1 MLHPMGRTVTDQR
14 ADATA
19 RVANGVNDVRAG
31 HADLT
36 ERTYRTL
43 KELIVTREIPAGG
56 KVTAEGLS
64 QRFGVSRTT
73 VKGAIDQLASEGLV
87 EVRPQ
92 VGTFVRGLTA
102 KDVRDAWDVR
112 VMLEVTAVRHG
123 VVAATNEQRH
133 ELAALVEEMAPLVQ
147 EREYVRETYERSVA
161 VNRRFHELIVE
172 TADNTYIDGIYRQL
186 AAHFHIANYRSRLG
200 LRRADLGLAEHRTIA
215 EAYERRDPDT
225 AATTLLHHVQRSRD
239 VVLEAVATLGDVL

>member
-1 MLHPMGRTVTDQR
+1 MLQPMAEIASREIDLRETDL
-14 ADATA
+14 
-19 RVANGVNDVRAG
+19 RAG

-36 ERTYRTL
+36 ERTYQTL
-43 KELIVTREIPAGG
+43 KQLIVTRAVPAGG

-73 VKGAIDQLASEGLV
+73 VKAAIDQLASEGLV

-112 VMLEVTAVRHG
+112 IMLEVTAAEHG
-123 VVAATNEQRH
+123 VLMATDEQRD
-133 ELAALVEEMAPLVQ
+133 ELRALTEEMAPLVL
-147 EREYVRETYERSVA
+147 EREYVPETYERSVA

-172 TADNTYIDGIYRQL
+172 TADNSYLESIYRQL
-186 AAHFHIANYRSRLG
+186 GAHFHIANYRSRLG
-200 LRRADLGLAEHRTIA
+200 LRRADLGLAEHRAIA
-215 EAYERRDPDT
+215 EAYERRDPEV
-225 AATTLLHHVQRSRD
+225 AAITLRRHVERSRD
-239 VVLEAVATLGDVL
+239 VVLEAVAALGEVL

>member
-1 MLHPMGRTVTDQR
+1 MLHPMAQTAAPESGARETDL
-14 ADATA
+14 
-19 RVANGVNDVRAG
+19 RVG

-43 KELIVTREIPAGG
+43 KELIVTRQIPAGG

-112 VMLEVTAVRHG
+112 VMLEVTAARLGVRS
-123 VVAATNEQRH
+123 ATDAQRR
-133 ELAALVEEMAPLVQ
+133 ELHALVEEMAPLVQ
-147 EREYVRETYERSVA
+147 EREYVAETYDRSVA

-172 TADNTYIDGIYRQL
+172 SADNSYLESIYRQL
-186 AAHFHIANYRSRLG
+186 GAHFHIANYRSRLG
-200 LRRADLGLAEHRTIA
+200 LRRADLGLVEHRAIA
-215 EAYERRDPDT
+215 EAYERRDPEAA
-225 AATTLLHHVQRSRD
+225 AATLRRHVERSRD
-239 VVLEAVATLGDVL
+239 VVLEAMATLGDVL

>member
-1 MLHPMGRTVTDQR
+1 MLQPMAQTATPKNGARETDL
-14 ADATA
+14 
-19 RVANGVNDVRAG
+19 RAG
-31 HADLT
+31 HTDLT

-43 KELIVTREIPAGG
+43 KQLIVTREIPAGG

-102 KDVRDAWDVR
+102 KDVRDAWEVR
-112 VMLEVTAVRHG
+112 VMLEVTAARLG
-123 VVAATNEQRH
+123 VAAATDAQRR
-133 ELAALVEEMAPLVQ
+133 ELRALVEEMAPLVQ
-147 EREYVRETYERSVA
+147 EREYVSETYERSVA

-172 TADNTYIDGIYRQL
+172 TADNSYLESIYRQL
-186 AAHFHIANYRSRLG
+186 GAHFHIANYRSRLG
-200 LRRADLGLAEHRTIA
+200 LRRADLGLVEHRAIA
-215 EAYERRDPDT
+215 DAYECRDPEA
-225 AATTLLHHVQRSRD
+225 AATTLRHHVQRSRD

>member
-1 MLHPMGRTVTDQR
+1 MLQAMAESA
-14 ADATA
+14 ADL
-19 RVANGVNDVRAG
+19 RNG

-43 KELIVTREIPAGG
+43 KQLIVTREIPAGG

-112 VMLEVTAVRHG
+112 VMLEVTAARHG
-123 VVAATNEQRH
+123 VISARDEQRR
-133 ELAALVEEMAPLVQ
+133 ELRALVEEMTPLVDQ
-147 EREYVRETYERSVA
+147 REYVPETYERSVA

-172 TADNTYIDGIYRQL
+172 TANNSYLEAMYRQL
-186 AAHFHIANYRSRLG
+186 GAHFHIANYRSRLG
-200 LRRADLGLAEHRTIA
+200 LRRADLGLAEHRAIA
-215 EAYERRDPDT
+215 EAYERHDPDA
-225 AATTLLHHVQRSRD
+225 AATTLKRHVERSRD
-239 VVLEAVATLGDVL
+239 VVLEAMATLGDVL

>member
-1 MLHPMGRTVTDQR
+1 MSESATDL
-14 ADATA
+14 
-19 RVANGVNDVRAG
+19 RAG

-43 KELIVTREIPAGG
+43 KQLIVTREIPAGG

-73 VKGAIDQLASEGLV
+73 VKGAIDQLAVEGLV

-123 VVAATNEQRH
+123 VVCATDEQRR
-133 ELAALVEEMAPLVQ
+133 ELRALVEEMAPLVDA
-147 EREYVRETYERSVA
+147 REYVPETYERSVA
-161 VNRRFHELIVE
+161 VNRRFHELLVE
-172 TADNTYIDGIYRQL
+172 SADNSYLDGIYRQL
-186 AAHFHIANYRSRLG
+186 GGHFHIANYRSRLG
-200 LRRADLGLAEHRTIA
+200 LRRADLGLAEHRAIA
-215 EAYERRDPDT
+215 EAYERHDAES
-225 AATTLLHHVQRSRD
+225 AATTLRRHIERSRD

>member
-1 MLHPMGRTVTDQR
+1 MLQPMAQTATPENGARETDL
-14 ADATA
+14 
-19 RVANGVNDVRAG
+19 RAG
-31 HADLT
+31 HTDLT

-43 KELIVTREIPAGG
+43 KELIVTRQIPAGG

-102 KDVRDAWDVR
+102 KDVR
-112 VMLEVTAVRHG
+112 VMLEVTAARLGVRS
-123 VVAATNEQRH
+123 ATDAQRR
-133 ELAALVEEMAPLVQ
+133 ELHALAEEMAPLVQ
-147 EREYVRETYERSVA
+147 EHEYVPETYERSVA
-161 VNRRFHELIVE
+161 VNKRFHELIVE
-172 TADNTYIDGIYRQL
+172 TADNSYLESIYRQL
-186 AAHFHIANYRSRLG
+186 GAHFHIANYRSRLG
-200 LRRADLGLAEHRTIA
+200 LRRADLGLAEHRAIA
-215 EAYERRDPDT
+215 DAYERHDPE
-225 AATTLLHHVQRSRD
+225 AAAARLRRHVERSRD

>member
-1 MLHPMGRTVTDQR
+1 MLQAMADTATNGATDLR
-14 ADATA
+14 AE
-19 RVANGVNDVRAG
+19 

-43 KELIVTREIPAGG
+43 KELIVTRAIPAGG

-92 VGTFVRGLTA
+92 VGTFIRGLSA

-112 VMLEVTAVRHG
+112 GMLEVTAVRRG
-123 VVAATNEQRH
+123 VVEATDAQRA
-133 ELAALVEEMAPLVQ
+133 ERASVLEGMARLVV
-147 EREYVRETYERSVA
+147 EREYVRETYDRSVD
-161 VNRRFHELIVE
+161 VNERFHELIVE
-172 TADNTYIDGIYRQL
+172 TAANSYLESIYRQL
-186 AAHFHIANYRSRLG
+186 GAHFHIADYRSRIG
-200 LRRADLGLAEHRTIA
+200 LRRDDLGLAEHR
-215 EAYERRDPDT
+215 E
-225 AATTLLHHVQRSRD
+225 
-239 VVLEAVATLGDVL
+239 

>member
-1 MLHPMGRTVTDQR
+1 MADTATNGATDLR
-14 ADATA
+14 AE
-19 RVANGVNDVRAG
+19 

-43 KELIVTREIPAGG
+43 KELIITRAIPAGG

-92 VGTFVRGLTA
+92 VGTFIRGLTA

-112 VMLEVTAVRHG
+112 LMLEVTAVRRG
-123 VVAATNEQRH
+123 VVEANETQRR
-133 ELAALVEEMAPLVQ
+133 ELTALVQEMTPLVD
-147 EREYVRETYERSVA
+147 EREYVQETYERSVA
-161 VNRRFHELIVE
+161 VNKRFHELIVE
-172 TADNTYIDGIYRQL
+172 TAANSYLESIYRQL
-186 AAHFHIANYRSRLG
+186 GAHFHIANYRSRIG
-200 LRRADLGLAEHRTIA
+200 LRRADLGRAEHRAIADAYARRDA
-215 EAYERRDPDT
+215 EAA
-225 AATTLLHHVQRSRD
+225 AATLQRHVERSRN
-239 VVLEAVATLGDVL
+239 VVLEAVATLGELL